1 MPTLV
6 EAWDALLAE
15 EPDDWF
21 QLTAHLELDDPERL
35 EEAALLMCAAN
46 PWHGTTWRSGRL
58 DFRVGRH
65 YGYGASGQL
74 VRGLL
79 RRLDRHDIS
88 GTLAITSSADA
99 VNPVGTQGPTL

>member
-1 MPTLV
+1 MATLV

-21 QLTAHLELDDPERL
+21 QLTAHLELEDPERL

-46 PWHGTTWRSGRL
+46 PWHGPNWRSGRL
-58 DFRVGRH
+58 DFRVARQH
-65 YGYGASGQL
+65 GYGASSQL
-74 VRGLL
+74 TRGLL
-79 RRLDRHDIS
+79 RRLDTHGIT
-88 GTLAITSSADA
+88 GTLAISSSVDA

>member
-35 EEAALLMCAAN
+35 EQAALLMCSAN

-58 DFRVGRH
+58 DFRVARQH
-65 YGYGASGQL
+65 GYGASAQL

-79 RRLDRHDIS
+79 RRLDREDIT
-88 GTLAITSSADA
+88 GTLTISSSVDA